1 MYLGSFRLVLTH
13 NNNNNSNNNNNN
25 SPSHDKRVR
34 NELEKIVN
42 EESDKVQMMRLKLD
56 EEARRKNTLL

>member
-1 MYLGSFRLVLTH
+1 MVYL
-13 NNNNNSNNNNNN
+13 NNNNKNSNNNNNNNNNNNSN

-42 EESDKVQMMRLKLD
+42 EESEKLQMMRLKLD
-56 EEARRKNTLL
+56 EEARRKNTFL